1 MIFFMN
7 CKNRNLGVE
16 KETEKER
23 RYKHVQAL
31 ICPTKHKS
39 LRRLALEQDLT
50 LAELLQEIINFYLK
64 EKETETCRTKKQ

>member
-7 CKNRNLGVE
+7 YKNRKITQN
-16 KETEKER
+16 KEKER

-31 ICPTKHKS
+31 ICPAKHKS
-39 LRRLALEQDLT
+39 LRLLALKQDIT

-64 EKETETCRTKKQ
+64 EKETET